1 LEDLLDHARV
11 EALARRRLA
20 RGRSSRRSAVRLA
33 ALLLLRRLAVLPLL
47 LRRLTVLA
55 LLLLLLLRGLA
66 VLLATLLRRLAVLLL
81 ALLTL
86 LTGLAVSTARGR
98 LARRRA
104 VLAADDSACKRQ
116 SHFETAGHRWS
127 SGHTSAAGAAG
138 QGERCRG
145 PREQPEVS

>member
-33 ALLLLRRLAVLPLL
+33 ALLLLRGLAVLPLL

-55 LLLLLLLRGLA
+55 LLLLLLRGLA

>member
-55 LLLLLLLRGLA
+55 LLLLLLRGLA